1 MLPPYALKGKAADSS
16 GNLAKIQ
23 ADYNCITVNW
33 NLFIFT
39 PRELG
44 RDMKAFC
51 FYMKYLW
58 LLTLHTEYKHTLCE
72 LYVFFEEPGQT
83 CE

>member
-1 MLPPYALKGKAADSS
+1 
-16 GNLAKIQ
+16 
-23 ADYNCITVNW
+23 
-33 NLFIFT
+33 
-39 PRELG
+39 
-44 RDMKAFC
+44 MKAFC